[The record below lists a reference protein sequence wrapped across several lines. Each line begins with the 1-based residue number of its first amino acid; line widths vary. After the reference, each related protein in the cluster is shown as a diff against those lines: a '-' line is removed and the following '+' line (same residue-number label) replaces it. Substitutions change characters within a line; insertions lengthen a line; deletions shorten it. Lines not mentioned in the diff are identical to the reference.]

1 MLNDNA
7 VTPTPPIVLD
17 GIDEEVSY
25 VSWEVERALRI
36 VIARAELDRYLGS
49 PVLMGEMGAE
59 QKDEVDQ
66 LIENDT
72 KRKVRELK
80 KLELDAFMVQKKK
93 EIADAT
99 SAITAAQNQ
108 NLPESRST
116 QR

>member
-1 MLNDNA
+1 MLWFP
-7 VTPTPPIVLD
+7 VCRVFWPCRILLWPVL
-17 GIDEEVSY
+17 
-25 VSWEVERALRI
+25 
-36 VIARAELDRYLGS
+36 ELDRYLGS

-108 NLPESRST
+108 NLP
-116 QR
+116 